1 MEGNSLFEYLKSIG
15 YTNDEAKDTILRF
28 LFGMELELKESV
40 DIRTYMG
47 QYNDVSDNYSLNA
60 VEF

>member
-15 YTNDEAKDTILRF
+15 YTNEEAKDTILKF
-28 LFGMELELKESV
+28 LFGMELELKEAV

-47 QYNDVSDNYSLNA
+47 
-60 VEF
+60 